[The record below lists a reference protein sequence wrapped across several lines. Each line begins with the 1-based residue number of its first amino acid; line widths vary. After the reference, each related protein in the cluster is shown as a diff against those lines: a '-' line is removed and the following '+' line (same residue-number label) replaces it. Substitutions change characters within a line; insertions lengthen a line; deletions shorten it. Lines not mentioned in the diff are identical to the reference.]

1 MRDLKNLAR
10 VVLIGV
16 VVYIILPIILSFIF
30 WIHGLI
36 NDIHGMPSYS
46 FLQGLLPV
54 LAKILV
60 AIIIAFLFL
69 WKSDWVVQR
78 IIKED
83 AEIVLT
89 TWSPAGIY
97 RLTAVIMGGFF
108 IYGSVCEIAS
118 YIGSMIDYC
127 ISMKMEG
134 IEWGV
139 YSMRLIN
146 SVILLALGVYLLIG
160 APHLVKWQVKKT
172 MEQIK
177 ELDTEKAL
185 DSAQA

>member
-1 MRDLKNLAR
+1 M
-10 VVLIGV
+10 
-16 VVYIILPIILSFIF
+16 
-30 WIHGLI
+30 
-36 NDIHGMPSYS
+36 
-46 FLQGLLPV
+46 
-54 LAKILV
+54 
-60 AIIIAFLFL
+60 AIIIAFIFI
-69 WKSDWVVQR
+69 WKSDWVVQK
-78 IIKED
+78 IVKED
-83 AEIVLT
+83 AEVVLT

-108 IYGSVCEIAS
+108 IYGSVCEMAS
-118 YIGSMIDYC
+118 YVGSMIDYC

-185 DSAQA
+185 DSAQS